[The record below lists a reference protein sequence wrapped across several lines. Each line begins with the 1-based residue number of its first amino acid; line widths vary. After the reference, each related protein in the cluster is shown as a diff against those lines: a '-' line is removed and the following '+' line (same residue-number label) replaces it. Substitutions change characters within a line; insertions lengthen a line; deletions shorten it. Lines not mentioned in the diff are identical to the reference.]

1 MYPFDESTVLEQ
13 TTDKLD
19 MVLLRIVSKD
29 HSAASAGDSTVLQLR
44 PCVKVA
50 CYLKDDA
57 VQVMRGTEVRIPL
70 CRDDYDKVSIC
81 IAVVRDVLQ
90 LILCSITVS
99 AAAGAGCDNKQQQRE
114 FRQCMVNGVL
124 ICLVSVS
131 V

>member
-1 MYPFDESTVLEQ
+1 MGRVCQYIFEKFDASLCCVFPFDESTVLEQ

-29 HSAASAGDSTVLQLR
+29 HSAACAGDSTVLRLR

-70 CRDDYDKVSIC
+70 SRDDYDKVSI
-81 IAVVRDVLQ
+81 
-90 LILCSITVS
+90 
-99 AAAGAGCDNKQQQRE
+99 
-114 FRQCMVNGVL
+114 
-124 ICLVSVS
+124 
-131 V
+131 